1 MITVTYQDRLWA
13 WDFKTKETLC
23 WTEKIVVGLEDTT
36 MMVVRRNHDIHHQVR
51 LFKAVKIERKNTN
64 E

>member
-23 WTEKIVVGLEDTT
+23 WTEKIMVRLQDTT
-36 MMVVRRNHDIHHQVR
+36 MMVVRRNPEIHPQAR
-51 LFKAVKIERKNTN
+51 LFEVFKIERKNTN